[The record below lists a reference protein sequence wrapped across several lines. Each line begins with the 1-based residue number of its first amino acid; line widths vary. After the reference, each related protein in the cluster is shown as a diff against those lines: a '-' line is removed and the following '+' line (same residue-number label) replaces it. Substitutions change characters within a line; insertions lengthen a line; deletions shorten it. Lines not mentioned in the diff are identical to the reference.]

1 MAQSIEDRSKILY
14 KRKLCY
20 KCLSEISKEHNAKSC
35 SKGRSC
41 KVCNGSHPTVL
52 HGVKLKKKGN
62 HGNNDSKERGVE
74 IAYPSINTGSD
85 IISMWIVLVQIRQ
98 RESGKVLQTYA
109 LLDNCS
115 QGKFILDQLTKDL
128 YIPEKKH
135 PLPSKK
141 KRKKKM
147 KNIQAVP
154 WQQKKICKL
163 QTLAVTQVNDYLF
176 QKHLPG
182 TNVQWARVIIS
193 SQLNLS
199 NGNIWNM

>member
-1 MAQSIEDRSKILY
+1 MLSQATTCKCSIFEMNHDTEEWVTFLAQSIEDRSKILY

-115 QGKFILDQLTKDL
+115 QGKFILDPLTKDL

-141 KRKKKM
+141 KKKRKWRIYKQFLG
-147 KNIQAVP
+147 NRRRSAS
-154 WQQKKICKL
+154 CK
-163 QTLAVTQVNDYLF
+163 
-176 QKHLPG
+176 H
-182 TNVQWARVIIS
+182 
-193 SQLNLS
+193 
-199 NGNIWNM
+199 